1 MTTDYQ
7 RDRDFITPE
16 NPFSVTKATDLSDSA
31 ISDTWVDWPAP
42 GGFVERVSI
51 KSPMARVITGGKGA
65 GRTHLMRHYSAPVQ
79 VIRGGQNAIEQIR
92 RDGVLG
98 IYAPCSG
105 LNSSRFRNRGQ
116 TAERW
121 QGVFGHYMDVW
132 LAQVALGAFEIATRS
147 LPPSEQEERAIAKEV
162 RALFHDTGLGSG
174 ASLAGLRD
182 DLHHMQR
189 QIDLAVGLAAVRP
202 GSSLHLPVQP
212 APGSLVFGVP
222 AALRHHYKALP
233 NVTYLYLIDEFENFE
248 DEHQR
253 YINSLV
259 RERTLGVSF
268 MIGVRTFGFQT
279 PHTLRTGEANK
290 RGAEIE
296 QITLD
301 RGYTRDR
308 QNRIYKDFCRKVVA
322 RRLATSSVAA
332 DMAVE
337 SLWDHLSPF
346 CETTTARQDEQ
357 AIVDRESNRERP
369 YLQRLADDLSTSTL
383 NARAPLL
390 EPRDVSFIVDATR
403 VPSRPLLEKAN
414 VLLIY
419 RAWKR
424 GGNPIDEAQR
434 IIDTRPPRNS
444 SGVVPPNQDQKRI
457 LSHYSRD
464 FRAQLRGHETYTG
477 IDTFIDM
484 SGSSPRN
491 LLVILKNVY
500 RWALFNGERP
510 FAGGRISVEAQ
521 QAGVREAAD
530 WFFDDAKP
538 LGDDGEGVHDAIHRL
553 GELLRRLRFADKLVE
568 CSLSSFSADLTT
580 CSSRTREVVELAS
593 RWALLVRVDR
603 GQKER
608 NTGLVEAKFQ
618 LNRMLSPR
626 WELPIARRGVLR
638 LGADEMDAI
647 FDPADANAFSDVVR
661 QRLDRMRPPF
671 GRRVNPAQKTLNL
684 DN

>member
-1 MTTDYQ
+1 MTIEYE
-7 RDRDFITPE
+7 RDHDFIPPE
-16 NPFSVTKATDLSDSA
+16 NPFAVTKASDLSDSE
-31 ISDTWVDWPAP
+31 INDTWVDWPAP

-51 KSPMARVITGGKGA
+51 RSPIARVLTGGKGA

-79 VIRGGQNAIEQIR
+79 VIRGGENAIEQIR

-116 TAERW
+116 TPEKW
-121 QGVFGHYMDVW
+121 QGIFGHYVDVW
-132 LAQVALGAFEIATRS
+132 LAQVALTAFEVATKN
-147 LPPSEQEERAIAKEV
+147 LPPSEQEEKAIAKDI
-162 RALFHDTGLGSG
+162 RALFHDSGLSPGT
-174 ASLAGLRD
+174 SLADVRN
-182 DLHHMQR
+182 DLHNMQR
-189 QIDLAVGLAAVRP
+189 QIDLAVSQAAVRP
-202 GSSLHLPVQP
+202 GSPLDLPVLP

-222 AALRHHYKALP
+222 AALRHHYKALA
-233 NVTYLYLIDEFENFE
+233 NVTYLYLIDEFENFD

-279 PHTLRTGEANK
+279 LHTLRTGEANK
-290 RGAEIE
+290 RGAEID

-301 RGYTRDR
+301 KGYTRDR
-308 QNRIYKDFCRKVVA
+308 QSRIYKDFCRKVVA
-322 RRLATSSVAA
+322 RRLATSSLTAG
-332 DMAVE
+332 MSVE
-337 SLWDHLSPF
+337 SLRDDLSLF
-346 CETTTARQDEQ
+346 FETTIAKKDEQ
-357 AIVDRESNRERP
+357 PAIGGDSQRERP
-369 YLQRLADDLSTSTL
+369 YLRRLADDLSTLPLKARGTL
-383 NARAPLL
+383 LDPQ
-390 EPRDVSFIVDATR
+390 DVPFIVDATR
-403 VPSRPLLEKAN
+403 VSLQPLLEKAN

-424 GGNPIDEAQR
+424 GRSLIDEAQR
-434 IIDTRPPRNS
+434 IIDTRSPRDS
-444 SGVVPPNQDQKRI
+444 SGVVHPNEDQKRI

-464 FRAQLRGHETYTG
+464 FRAQLRGHETYSG
-477 IDTFIDM
+477 INTFIDM

-510 FAGGRISVEAQ
+510 FAGGRISVESQ

-530 WFFDDAKP
+530 WFFEDAKP
-538 LGDDGEGVHDAIHRL
+538 LGDNGESVHDAIHRL

-568 CSLSSFSADLTT
+568 CSLTSFSADLTA
-580 CSSRTREVVELAS
+580 CSPRTREIVDLAS

-626 WELPIARRGVLR
+626 WELPIARRGALR
-638 LGADEMDAI
+638 LGADEMNAI
-647 FDPADANAFSDVVR
+647 FDPGETDSFSDVVR

-671 GRRVNPAQKTLNL
+671 GRQFDPAQRTLKL
-684 DN
+684 DD